1 MKNLRNDLQRL
12 AIRPAHSTGASG
24 RPYQKCSN
32 QTEKYEHRPKTKSD
46 PIEKKPLHPNRIRKI
61 NGSFAFVEHRFLR
74 DGFWAG
80 LDHQQLLLY
89 LFLIIV
95 ADRNGLSYYSYDKI
109 CTLLRIPLDEYI
121 VVRNALIDQDL
132 IAFDG
137 YLFQVL
143 SLPEEVPRPG
153 PHALKNQKQMQ
164 KHDPATIHQLT
175 LDCFGNSRD

>member
-1 MKNLRNDLQRL
+1 MKNLHNDLHRL
-12 AIRPAHSTGASG
+12 AIRPAYGTGASG
-24 RPYQKCSN
+24 RPPN
-32 QTEKYEHRPKTKSD
+32 RTEKDAHGSKTKSG
-46 PIEKKPLHPNRIRKI
+46 PIEKKPLNPNRIRKI

-74 DGFWAG
+74 DGFWAS
-80 LDHQQLLLY
+80 LDHHQLLLY

-121 VVRNALIDQDL
+121 VARNTLIDQDL

-143 SLPEEVPRPG
+143 SLPEEVARPA

-164 KHDPATIHQLT
+164 KHDPATIRQLT